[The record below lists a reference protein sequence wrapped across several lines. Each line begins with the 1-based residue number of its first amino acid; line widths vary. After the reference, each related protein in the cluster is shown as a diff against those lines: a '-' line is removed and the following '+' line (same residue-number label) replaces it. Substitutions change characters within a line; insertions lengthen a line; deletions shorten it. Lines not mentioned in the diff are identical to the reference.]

1 MVKPTLKPESEK
13 EKKEDELKDDKLKE
27 WGILPATVVV
37 SKHYY

>member
-37 SKHYY
+37 S

>member
-27 WGILPATVVV
+27 WGILPAAVVV
-37 SKHYY
+37 SNSF